1 MNAAESRYLIITIA
15 ISVSVSVRKNVKK
28 RRAKHSRL
36 GSNLQRDAVRRL
48 RAVVDGASGSFD
60 VAAHAV
66 VIARRELRELVR
78 REERNGVL
86 RRAVPDTSG
95 VTGNPACTHV
105 VLRLTAEQE
114 AVPAED
120 SVRSERWTLRN
131 KKGVSIT

>member
-1 MNAAESRYLIITIA
+1 M
-15 ISVSVSVRKNVKK
+15 
-28 RRAKHSRL
+28 
-36 GSNLQRDAVRRL
+36 
-48 RAVVDGASGSFD
+48 
-60 VAAHAV
+60 

-86 RRAVPDTSG
+86 RRAVPDASG
-95 VTGNPACTHV
+95 VTGNPACAHV
-105 VLRLTAEQE
+105 VLRLTTEQE